1 MKAKILVVEDD
12 PPVSMMLQYNLEREG
27 YSVSV
32 AEDGEEALRLIV
44 EDPPDAVVLDWM
56 LPMVSGLEVCRRVRR
71 KLESENVPII
81 MVTARAEEED
91 RLRGLDTGAD
101 DYVTKP
107 FSPNELVAR
116 IRALLRRTRPD
127 LGEKNMGCKGVAL
140 SPANREVTFSG
151 QSIQLHPK
159 SFDLLPFLMLH
170 PRRVYSREQL
180 LDHVWGREAAVEPRA
195 VDAQIRRL
203 RRSLDEA
210 GAPNLVR
217 TVRSAGYG
225 LDA

>member
-27 YSVSV
+27 YSVSI
-32 AEDGEEALRLIV
+32 AEDGEEALNLIA
-44 EDPPDAVVLDWM
+44 EDAPDAVVLDWM
-56 LPMVSGLEVCRRVRR
+56 LPMVSGLEVCRQVRR
-71 KLESENVPII
+71 KLETETVPII

-101 DYVTKP
+101 DYITKP

-116 IRALLRRTRPD
+116 VRALLRRTRPD
-127 LGEKNMGCKGVAL
+127 LGEKNIDCNGVAL
-140 SPANREVTFSG
+140 SPANREVTFDG
-151 QSIQLHPK
+151 KCIQLHPK
-159 SFDLLPFLMLH
+159 SFDLLAFLMTH
-170 PRRVYSREQL
+170 PRRIYSREQL
-180 LDHVWGREAAVEPRA
+180 LDYVWGREAAVEPRA

-203 RRSLDEA
+203 RRSLEDA

-225 LDA
+225 LHA